1 MPQRGGPAPRRPFI
15 VDARSV
21 PDGVRLRWLRADD
34 RTTEFAV
41 YRFDGVRLVRDC
53 DLADATHLVVTGRAT
68 NDFLQSFTD
77 TTVERG
83 KVYTYAMT
91 ALDRSHN
98 QSGPALPRF
107 AVTAGSPLVATAHR
121 LAG

>member
-1 MPQRGGPAPRRPFI
+1 
-15 VDARSV
+15 V
-21 PDGVRLRWLRADD
+21 RADD

-41 YRFDGVRLVRDC
+41 YRFDGIQLVRDC
-53 DLADATHLVVTGRAT
+53 DLADATHLIATGRAT

-91 ALDRSHN
+91 ALDRLHH
-98 QSGPALPRF
+98 QSGPTLPRF
-107 AVTAGSPLVATAHR
+107 AVTAGSPLAATAHR
-121 LAG
+121 LPG